1 MKSSSP
7 YYIDPVV
14 HNLVRLRELSLHDQ
28 GVFLLKRL
36 ALSFRVGET
45 FSKDDLFETRTRAGK
60 KTRSKVYWPDPNGLA
75 AGFPWYELLFVR
87 NDLCHRV
94 WAEIVHAGYVAE
106 APPGSGRYEITN
118 EGWDAVKSNTVEV
131 DNDYISTILP

>member
-45 FSKDDLFETRTRAGK
+45 FSKDDLFETRARAGK

-106 APPGSGRYEITN
+106 APPGSGWYRITE
-118 EGWDAVKSNTVEV
+118 EGRVVINGRDDRAF
-131 DNDYISTILP
+131 LF